1 MEVWKNMQ
9 NSLRKTI
16 KKVAA
21 IGTGVAMLGMTLTG
35 ALAADLSNYPS
46 GLGLKND
53 VSTVLVVG
61 ASAGDAVSDNAAATD
76 IAAGLPA
83 GIKTSGGTVVTGESK
98 EDIPIG
104 IGIANQSGIGFDKVL
119 EDDDIAIL
127 QDKKINF
134 KSSDYD
140 IREVVLLGPGSPSIE
155 TSLTSSDDDYKTD
168 VVMETGARNTIK
180 YIYVFDDSINIGNAT
195 TSNPLTL
202 KFLGKTL
209 KIVSTDSDTKF
220 TAYVGAEY
228 FLSSGESVVVSGKKI
243 TLKNVGSTGSV
254 VLDVDGVT
262 ETISSGNTETVNGIE
277 ITNDEAFYT
286 SAGVDQTAASLVIG
300 KDASDTFSDGDYYPG
315 GDETCD
321 NNDPKDVDC
330 WLWTAAGLRTTG
342 TTTIQESNVT
352 SQVAGTYVGV
362 KNDFVINDDTD
373 NPQKA
378 GDCLDLPNNYVSIC
392 MDSLTVDDDDYL
404 DLEISYQSSA
414 DFSQAGGGFASQTA
428 EPAIYIKTNSDDTL
442 ELVDGDYALM
452 DNISGNV
459 KAKEVY
465 LSINSTS
472 TKDIVA
478 VDVFYKN
485 KDDNKIKYVGAAN
498 ATLSTGAPR
507 FFRIKY
513 KDSKDTNIEFDFGSV
528 AAGSGNLSNLTNT
541 TPINITMDVIGDST
555 TELDTGQDDLVIS
568 FGRRASGEFISLGAT
583 ASTEEAQEL
592 IWNGTNI
599 GTKDEDHRTKYGI
612 IIKNPKGSSS
622 SDKVL
627 FKVPSDQ
634 VQANI
639 VIKGAAVTGTET
651 TTTGAAIMTDSQVTD
666 LTAQNVIA
674 VGGPCANSATAT
686 LMAADKTWPACAT
699 GFSAG
704 NAIIEL
710 KSNGAKWAVI
720 AAGYSADDTR
730 RAGVVLKN
738 ADTKLGSSVAGKSS
752 VTVSGTTL
760 EVSGIS
766 VA

>member
-1 MEVWKNMQ
+1 MEVCTNMQ
-9 NSLRKTI
+9 NSFKKTI

-21 IGTGVAMLGMTLTG
+21 IGTGIAMLGMTLSG
-35 ALAADLSNYPS
+35 ALAADLSNYPG

-53 VSTVLVVG
+53 ANTILVVG
-61 ASAGDAVSDNAAATD
+61 ASAGDSASDNGAATD

-83 GIKTSGGTVVTGESK
+83 GAKSSGGVLQTGEK
-98 EDIPIG
+98 QEDIPIG
-104 IGIANQSGIGFDKVL
+104 QGITNQTGIGFDRSL
-119 EDDDIAIL
+119 EDDDITVL
-127 QDKKINF
+127 QDKQIAF
-134 KSSDYD
+134 ISSDYD
-140 IREVVLLGPGSPSIE
+140 IREVIAIGSGAPSIE
-155 TSLTSSDDDYKTD
+155 TSLTSGDDDYKSD
-168 VVMETGARNTIK
+168 IVMETGTRSSIQ
-180 YIYVFDDSINIGNAT
+180 YIYAFDDAINVSKAT

-209 KIVSTDSDTKF
+209 KIVNTDSTTPNTKF
-220 TAYVGAEY
+220 TAYVGNEY
-228 FLSSGESVVVSGKKI
+228 FLNSGESVVVNGKKI
-243 TLKNVGSTGSV
+243 TLDNVGSTGSIA
-254 VLDVDGVT
+254 LDVDGVK
-262 ETISSGNTETVNGIE
+262 EVISSGNTETVNGIE

-286 SAGVDQTAASLVIG
+286 SAGKDQTSASLVIG
-300 KDASDTFSDGDYYPG
+300 KDSSDTFSDGDYYPG

-321 NNDPKDVDC
+321 NNNPDDPDC
-330 WLWTAAGLRTTG
+330 WLWTTGGLRTTG
-342 TTTIQESNVT
+342 STTIQENNGT
-352 SQVAGTYVGV
+352 SQVVGTWLGI

-541 TPINITMDVIGDST
+541 TPINITMDVICDST

-622 SDKVL
+622 SDKVNL
-627 FKVPSDQ
+627 KIPGDQ

-639 VIKGAAVTGTET
+639 VIKGTSVAGAGDGTTGGAAV
-651 TTTGAAIMTDSQVTD
+651 MTDAQVTD

-674 VGGPCANSATAT
+674 VGGPCANTVAAT
-686 LMAADKTWPACAT
+686 L
-699 GFSAG
+699 
-704 NAIIEL
+704 L
-710 KSNGAKWAVI
+710 
-720 AAGYSADDTR
+720 
-730 RAGVVLKN
+730 
-738 ADTKLGSSVAGKSS
+738 VA
-752 VTVSGTTL
+752 
-760 EVSGIS
+760 E
-766 VA
+766 

>member
-1 MEVWKNMQ
+1 MDVCTNMQ
-9 NSLRKTI
+9 NSFKKTI

-53 VSTVLVVG
+53 VSTLLVVG

-228 FLSSGESVVVSGKKI
+228 FLNSGESVVVNGKKI
-243 TLKNVGSTGSV
+243 TLENVGSTGSI

-300 KDASDTFSDGDYYPG
+300 KDSSDTFSDGDYYPG

-321 NNDPKDVDC
+321 NNNPTDPDC
-330 WLWTAAGLRTTG
+330 WLWTAGGLRTTG
-342 TTTIQESNVT
+342 STTVHEGNSTV
-352 SQVAGTYVGV
+352 VGTWLGI
-362 KNDFVINDDTD
+362 KNYFVINDDSD
-373 NPQKA
+373 NPQKV
-378 GDCLDLPNNYVSIC
+378 GDCLELPNNYVSIC
-392 MDSLTVDDDDYL
+392 MDSLTVSDSDYL
-404 DLEISYQSSA
+404 DLEISYQSSG
-414 DFSQAGGGFASQTA
+414 DFSQAGGAFAGQSD
-428 EPAIYIKTNSDDTL
+428 EPSILIKSNDDDTL
-442 ELVDGDYALM
+442 ELVDGDYTVL
-452 DNISGNV
+452 DNLTANV
-459 KAKEVY
+459 KTKEIY
-465 LSINSTS
+465 LSINST
-472 TKDIVA
+472 TVIGNVY

-485 KDDNKIKYVGAAN
+485 KDDNRIKYAGVAN
-498 ATLSTGAPR
+498 ITNNSRAER
-507 FFRIKY
+507 IYRIKY
-513 KDSKDTNIEFDFGSV
+513 KDTKDTNVEFDLGTGLT
-528 AAGSGNLSNLTNT
+528 AGSFNNLTNT

-555 TELDTGQDDLVIS
+555 TELDTGKDDLVMS
-568 FGRRASGEFISLGAT
+568 FGRSANGEFLSVGAT
-583 ASTEEAQEL
+583 ASTEEGSEL
-592 IWNGTNI
+592 IWNGTNV
-599 GTKDEDHRTKYGI
+599 GTKDEDHRTKYGT
-612 IIKNPKGSSS
+612 IIKNPKSSSS
-622 SDKVL
+622 SDRVKL
-627 FKVPSDQ
+627 KIPGDQ

-639 VIKGAAVTGTET
+639 VIKGTSIAGAGDGTTGGAAV
-651 TTTGAAIMTDSQVTD
+651 MTDAQVTD

-674 VGGPCANSATAT
+674 VGGPCANTVAAT
-686 LMAADKTWPACAT
+686 LLVAESTWPTCAD
-699 GFSAG
+699 GFTAG
-704 NAIIEL
+704 NAVIEL
-710 KSNGAKWAVI
+710 KQNGAKWAVV

-730 RAGVVLKN
+730 RAGIVLKN
-738 ADTKLGSSVAGKSS
+738 AATKLSGVNKMSA
-752 VTVSGTTL
+752 TVSGTTL
-760 EVSGIS
+760 EVSGIT